1 MGLVGIFYHKLMVE
15 QSVRLMTLVQDK
27 KNVLAMAHN
36 SGMIPSTKPLE
47 ILELIPMEH
56 YISEQVMKQLW
67 DYYKERPHLGFTDG
81 METRMILKSV
91 TFAGMFAAYEY
102 TDSIIPVDAENIVYK
117 LARPNMGEVIVNVQ
131 KRLGMG
137 AAEGVFLFRRIEKIS
152 EQLFN
157 TIFAKYQVQTALG
170 YNADNHLLVFKDT
183 MTILFCLGMT
193 YAIHR
198 MEGRIGQITESRAW
212 ENFEL

>member
-1 MGLVGIFYHKLMVE
+1 MGLVGIFCHKLMVE

-27 KNVLAMAHN
+27 KSVLTMAYN
-36 SGMIPSTKPLE
+36 SGMIPSTQPLE
-47 ILELIPMEH
+47 IMELIPMEH
-56 YISEQVMKQLW
+56 YISEQIMKQLW
-67 DYYKERPHLGFTDG
+67 EYYKERPNLGFTDG

-102 TDSIIPVDAENIVYK
+102 TDSIIPVDAETIVYK

-137 AAEGVFLFRRIEKIS
+137 AAEGVFLFSRIEKIS
-152 EQLFN
+152 ERLFN
-157 TIFAKYQVQTALG
+157 TIFEKYQVRTAFG

-183 MTILFCLGMT
+183 MTILFCLGMI

-198 MEGRIGQITESRAW
+198 MEGRIGTITESRAW
-212 ENFEL
+212 EKFEL

>member
-1 MGLVGIFYHKLMVE
+1 MGLVGIFCHKLMVE

-27 KNVLAMAHN
+27 KSVLTMAYN
-36 SGMIPSTKPLE
+36 SGMIPSTQPLE
-47 ILELIPMEH
+47 IMELIPMEH
-56 YISEQVMKQLW
+56 YISEQIMRQLW
-67 DYYKERPHLGFTDG
+67 DYYKERPNLRFTDE
-81 METRMILKSV
+81 MQTRMILKSV
-91 TFAGMFAAYEY
+91 TFAGMFSVYEY
-102 TDSIIPVDAENIVYK
+102 TNSIIPVDAETIVYK

-131 KRLGMG
+131 KRLGMD

-152 EQLFN
+152 ELLFN
-157 TIFAKYQVQTALG
+157 TIFAKYQVQTAFG
-170 YNADNHLLVFKDT
+170 YNADNHLLVYKDT

>member
-1 MGLVGIFYHKLMVE
+1 MVE

-27 KNVLAMAHN
+27 KSVLTMAYN
-36 SGMIPSTKPLE
+36 SGMIPSTQPLE
-47 ILELIPMEH
+47 IMELIPMEH
-56 YISEQVMKQLW
+56 YISEQIMRQLW
-67 DYYKERPHLGFTDG
+67 DYYKERPNLGFTDG

-102 TDSIIPVDAENIVYK
+102 TDSIIPVDAETIVYK
-117 LARPNMGEVIVNVQ
+117 LSRPNMGEVIVNVQ

-137 AAEGVFLFRRIEKIS
+137 AAEGVFLFRRIEKIA
-152 EQLFN
+152 ELLFK
-157 TIFAKYQVQTALG
+157 TIYNKYQVRTGLK
-170 YNADNHLLVFKDT
+170 YNADNHLLVYKDT

-198 MEGRIGQITESRAW
+198 MEDRIGTITESRAW

>member
-1 MGLVGIFYHKLMVE
+1 MID
-15 QSVRLMTLVQDK
+15 QSVRLETLVNDK
-27 KNVLAMAHN
+27 KNTLSMAYN
-36 SGMIPSTKPLE
+36 SGMIPSTQPLE
-47 ILELIPMEH
+47 IMELIPMEH
-56 YISEQVMKQLW
+56 YISEQVMKQLLK
-67 DYYKERPHLGFTDG
+67 YYEERPQLGFTMDSQI
-81 METRMILKSV
+81 RMILKSV

-102 TDSIIPVDAENIVYK
+102 TDSIISVDAETIVYK

-152 EQLFN
+152 ELLFK
-157 TIFAKYQVQTALG
+157 TIYKKYQVRTGLK
-170 YNADNHLLVFKDT
+170 YNADNHLLVYKDT

-198 MEGRIGQITESRAW
+198 MEGRIGTITESRAW
-212 ENFEL
+212 ENFEV

>member
-1 MGLVGIFYHKLMVE
+1 MID
-15 QSVRLMTLVQDK
+15 QSVRLETLVNDK
-27 KNVLAMAHN
+27 KRTLSMAYN
-36 SGMIPSTKPLE
+36 SGMIPSTQPLE
-47 ILELIPMEH
+47 IMELIPMEH
-56 YISEQVMKQLW
+56 YISEQIMKQLW
-67 DYYKERPHLGFTDG
+67 NYYKERPNLGFTDG

-91 TFAGMFAAYEY
+91 TFAGMFSAYEY
-102 TDSIIPVDAENIVYK
+102 TDSIIPVDAETIVYK

-152 EQLFN
+152 ELLFN
-157 TIFAKYQVQTALG
+157 KIFAKYQVQTAFG
-170 YNADNHLLVFKDT
+170 YNANNHLLVFKDT

-212 ENFEL
+212 ENFEV